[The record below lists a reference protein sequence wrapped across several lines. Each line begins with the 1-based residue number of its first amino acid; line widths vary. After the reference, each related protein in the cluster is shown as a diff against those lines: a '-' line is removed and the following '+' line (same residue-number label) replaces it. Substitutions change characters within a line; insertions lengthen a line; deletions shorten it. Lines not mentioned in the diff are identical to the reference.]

1 MRLQLFRTKNSAS
14 FYVVKSVYVNGKRTN
29 KVHEKL
35 GTYNELKAKLGDK
48 DPYEWAEEYVAELN
62 DLEKEGREPVVID
75 SPAKL
80 IKKDEQ
86 RSFNGGYIFLQ
97 KIYHKMGINRICS
110 EISDKYKFEYN
121 LDSLLST
128 LLYGRILFPSSKL
141 FNYELSSELLEPPDF
156 ELHHIYHALE
166 VIAKE
171 TDFVQSSLYQ
181 NSLSLS
187 SRNTGILYYD
197 CTNYFF
203 EIEQD
208 EGRH

>member
-121 LDSLLST
+121 LTPFSRHCFTAESS
-128 LLYGRILFPSSKL
+128 FP
-141 FNYELSSELLEPPDF
+141 P
-156 ELHHIYHALE
+156 
-166 VIAKE
+166 
-171 TDFVQSSLYQ
+171 QSSSIMNFHL
-181 NSLSLS
+181 NCLSRRISNFIISTPHLRS
-187 SRNTGILYYD
+187 
-197 CTNYFF
+197 
-203 EIEQD
+203 
-208 EGRH
+208 